1 MINRQGLQ
9 LIKTERKLLTTKKEK
24 GMIKYLS
31 ERLPQMVKKLQD

>member
-24 GMIKYLS
+24 GMMKYSL
-31 ERLPQMVKKLQD
+31 ERGHQTV